1 MSELLH
7 TFALYPAFQHLGHGS
22 ACIYYYCSKFV
33 FIFSIICFQ
42 AIEGEEST
50 GVVVTSYVSAMTWD
64 TADPQS
70 AESDVSMIDL
80 SE

>member
-1 MSELLH
+1 M
-7 TFALYPAFQHLGHGS
+7 
-22 ACIYYYCSKFV
+22 

-42 AIEGEEST
+42 AIKGEQST
-50 GVVVTSYVSAMTWD
+50 GVVVTSYARVMSRD

-70 AESDVSMIDL
+70 TESDVSMIDL

>member
-1 MSELLH
+1 MVQH
-7 TFALYPAFQHLGHGS
+7 AFT
-22 ACIYYYCSKFV
+22 ATVVNV

-42 AIEGEEST
+42 AIKGEQST
-50 GVVVTSYVSAMTWD
+50 GVVVTSYVRVMSRD

-70 AESDVSMIDL
+70 TESDVSMIDL